1 MYANRWC
8 VMKDMDKKRVQVK
21 SSIIVVLALLAVAGI
36 AIQSAELRKESICK
50 SEYCYEKRVEGS
62 VFCEKHKKEMG
73 KKKIPDG
80 KDYVNHS
87 NSNSHQNADTNVN
100 KNDSTTVNK
109 NDSTNTYTK
118 PSKYN
123 YYDSYDDG
131 YDDVYFDSDYDD
143 NRYNYDSDY
152 ATGVDDAIE
161 DAIEDGDDEW

>member
-1 MYANRWC
+1 MR
-8 VMKDMDKKRVQVK
+8 DMDKKRVQVK
-21 SSIIVVLALLAVAGI
+21 SSIIVVLALLAVACF

-62 VFCEKHKKEMG
+62 VFCEKYRKEME

-80 KDYVNHS
+80 KDYVN
-87 NSNSHQNADTNVN
+87 N
-100 KNDSTTVNK
+100 
-109 NDSTNTYTK
+109 
-118 PSKYN
+118 SKYN

-143 NRYNYDSDY
+143 NRYNYDSEY
-152 ATGVDDAIE
+152 ATGVDEAIE

>member
-1 MYANRWC
+1 MYANRRC

-50 SEYCYEKRVEGS
+50 NEYCYEKRVEGS
-62 VFCEKHKKEMG
+62 VFCEKHKKEME

-87 NSNSHQNADTNVN
+87 NTNSHQNADTNVN

-109 NDSTNTYTK
+109 NNSTNTYTK

>member
-1 MYANRWC
+1 
-8 VMKDMDKKRVQVK
+8 MKDMDKKRVQVK

-50 SEYCYEKRVEGS
+50 NEYCYEKRVEGS
-62 VFCEKHKKEMG
+62 VFCEKHKKEME

-143 NRYNYDSDY
+143 NP
-152 ATGVDDAIE
+152 I
-161 DAIEDGDDEW
+161 

>member
-1 MYANRWC
+1 
-8 VMKDMDKKRVQVK
+8 MKDMDKKRGQVK
-21 SSIIVVLALLAVAGI
+21 SLIIVILALVAVAGI

-50 SEYCYEKRVEGS
+50 NEYCYEKRVEGS
-62 VFCEKHKKEMG
+62 VFCEKHKKEME

-87 NSNSHQNADTNVN
+87 NSNRYQNADTNVN

-109 NDSTNTYTK
+109 NNSTNTYTK

-131 YDDVYFDSDYDD
+131 YDDIYMDDDYDYD
-143 NRYNYDSDY
+143 RYDRDSDY
-152 ATGVDDAIE
+152 ADGVDDAMDEYGE
-161 DAIEDGDDEW
+161 DW

>member
-1 MYANRWC
+1 MYANRRC

-50 SEYCYEKRVEGS
+50 NEYCYEKRVEGS

-87 NSNSHQNADTNVN
+87 NSNSHQKADTNVN
-100 KNDSTTVNK
+100 KNN
-109 NDSTNTYTK
+109 STNTYTK
-118 PSKYN
+118 QSKYN
-123 YYDSYDDG
+123 YYNSYDDG

>member
-1 MYANRWC
+1 
-8 VMKDMDKKRVQVK
+8 MKDMDKKRVQVK

-50 SEYCYEKRVEGS
+50 NEYCYEKRVEGS

-87 NSNSHQNADTNVN
+87 NSNSHQKADTNVN
-100 KNDSTTVNK
+100 KNN
-109 NDSTNTYTK
+109 STNTYTK
-118 PSKYN
+118 QSKYN
-123 YYDSYDDG
+123 YYNSYDDG

>member
-1 MYANRWC
+1 
-8 VMKDMDKKRVQVK
+8 MKDMNKKRGQVK
-21 SSIIVVLALLAVAGI
+21 SLIIVILALVAVAGI

-50 SEYCYEKRVEGS
+50 NEYCYEKRVEGS
-62 VFCEKHKKEMG
+62 VFCEKHKKEME
-73 KKKIPDG
+73 KNQIPDG
-80 KDYVNHS
+80 KDYVNKSDS
-87 NSNSHQNADTNVN
+87 NRYQNAD
-100 KNDSTTVNK
+100 TTVNK

-161 DAIEDGDDEW
+161 DAIENGDDEW

>member
-1 MYANRWC
+1 MYASRRR
-8 VMKDMDKKRVQVK
+8 VMKDMDKKRGQVK
-21 SSIIVVLALLAVAGI
+21 SFIIVILALVAVAGI

-50 SEYCYEKRVEGS
+50 NEYCYEKRVEGS
-62 VFCEKHKKEMG
+62 VFCEKHKKEME

-87 NSNSHQNADTNVN
+87 NSNSHQNAD
-100 KNDSTTVNK
+100 
-109 NDSTNTYTK
+109 TK

>member
-1 MYANRWC
+1 
-8 VMKDMDKKRVQVK
+8 MKDMDKKRGQVK
-21 SSIIVVLALLAVAGI
+21 SLIIVILALVAVAGI

-50 SEYCYEKRVEGS
+50 NEYCYEKRVEGS
-62 VFCEKHKKEMG
+62 VFCEKHKKEME

-80 KDYVNHS
+80 KDYVN
-87 NSNSHQNADTNVN
+87 
-100 KNDSTTVNK
+100 KNN
-109 NDSTNTYTK
+109 STNTYTK

-143 NRYNYDSDY
+143 KRYNYDSDY

>member
-1 MYANRWC
+1 ME
-8 VMKDMDKKRVQVK
+8 DMDKKRGQVK
-21 SSIIVVLALLAVAGI
+21 SSIIVILVLVAVAGI

-50 SEYCYEKRVEGS
+50 NEYCYEKRVEGS
-62 VFCEKHKKEMG
+62 VFCEKHKKEME

-80 KDYVNHS
+80 KDYVN
-87 NSNSHQNADTNVN
+87 
-100 KNDSTTVNK
+100 KNN
-109 NDSTNTYTK
+109 STNTYTK
-118 PSKYN
+118 PSKHN

-143 NRYNYDSDY
+143 DRYNYDSDY